1 MARKQDDDAAER
13 KARWQAA
20 RSFDPPEPE
29 PDHEAL
35 GQQGEATPAK
45 GPKQA
50 KLEEGRRRKR
60 AEALGQQDE
69 ASSTATPGVK
79 PEPSPHEAGQQRAR
93 YVFRTMADAFA
104 VPKFIPQRI
113 RGILPA
119 KGLSLIY
126 GDPGSLKS
134 MFALHCAVSV
144 ALGRDVLPGVPVRK
158 GRVLVIDSDNG
169 EDRLG
174 MRLQALARGAGVER
188 AADIPDLAYGP
199 MAHNGTPISID
210 SAKGLEAL
218 QWAIDDAEAELVIL
232 DSYGGACG
240 SADMNKPEMQ
250 RHLLNLRAMAERLGI
265 VVWGIH
271 HSNKTG
277 GMMGTQHFLSTAD
290 IPLEVRRPDLTGDL
304 IELSPKK
311 IRDGG
316 QPVRSATWWHESTPD
331 VDEFGVEVWLL
342 ERCGFRADPA
352 AAAGRES
359 AEHVAVRIALHVVTE
374 YPNGIT
380 QQALA
385 DSVHE
390 ELVTRGMKL
399 GERRIRESILP
410 NMVRRQA
417 LRITD
422 GARGAKL
429 YVLGSKAPAG
439 GKS

>member
-1 MARKQDDDAAER
+1 MANTQQSGALGNVVAEVTKTVMER
-13 KARWQAA
+13 A
-20 RSFDPPEPE
+20 
-29 PDHEAL
+29 
-35 GQQGEATPAK
+35 GQQGEATPV
-45 GPKQA
+45 
-50 KLEEGRRRKR
+50 
-60 AEALGQQDE
+60 
-69 ASSTATPGVK
+69 PGVK
-79 PEPSPHEAGQQRAR
+79 PEPSPHEAEQQRAR
-93 YVFRTMADAFA
+93 CQFYTIADALKA
-104 VPKFIPQRI
+104 PKFIPQRI

-134 MFALHCAVSV
+134 MFAFHCAMSV
-144 ALGRDVLPGVPVRK
+144 ALGRDVLTGVPVRK
-158 GRVLVIDSDNG
+158 GRVLILDSDNG
-169 EDRLG
+169 IERLKVRLG
-174 MRLQALARGAGVER
+174 ALARGVAMSGIEDVS
-188 AADIPDLAYGP
+188 DLVYRE
-199 MAHNGTPISID
+199 MHYNGTPISID
-210 SAKGLEAL
+210 TPVGLEAL
-218 QWAIDDAEAELVIL
+218 QRAIDDAEAEMVIL

-240 SADMNKPEMQ
+240 AADMNKPEMQ
-250 RHLLNLRAMAERLGI
+250 RHLLNLRGVAERLGI

-290 IPLEVRRPDLTGDL
+290 IPLEVRRPDIMGDL

-311 IRDGG
+311 IRDGDV
-316 QPVRSATWWHESTPD
+316 PVRSAMWWRVLTPA
-331 VDEFGVEVWLL
+331 VDEFGMEVKYL
-342 ERCGFRADPA
+342 EQAGFRADPA

-359 AEHVAVRIALHVVTE
+359 AEHVAERIALQVVTE

-390 ELVTRGMKL
+390 ELVTRGMKV

-439 GKS
+439 GES

>member
-1 MARKQDDDAAER
+1 MPKGKQQ
-13 KARWQAA
+13 QA
-20 RSFDPPEPE
+20 
-29 PDHEAL
+29 
-35 GQQGEATPAK
+35 
-45 GPKQA
+45 
-50 KLEEGRRRKR
+50 LEEQRRRKR
-60 AEALGQQDE
+60 AEQ
-69 ASSTATPGVK
+69 SKTATPGVK
-79 PEPSPHEAGQQRAR
+79 PEPNVHAAEPERAR
-93 YVFRTMADAFA
+93 YAFRTMADAFA

-169 EDRLG
+169 PDRLG
-174 MRLQALARGAGVER
+174 MRLQALARGCDVLRPE
-188 AADIPDLAYGP
+188 DLPDLAYGP

-210 SAKGLEAL
+210 TPAGLEAL
-218 QWAIDDAEAELVIL
+218 RWAIGDAEAELVIL

-240 SADMNKPEMQ
+240 AADMNKPEMQ
-250 RHLLNLRAMAERLGI
+250 RHLLNLRGVAEALGV

-290 IPLEVRRPDLTGDL
+290 IPLEIRRPDPMGDL

-316 QPVRSATWWHESTPD
+316 QPVQSATWWHEATPA

-352 AAAGRES
+352 AAAGRER
-359 AEHVAVRIALHVVTE
+359 AEHMAERIALQIVSE
-374 YPNGIT
+374 MPNGIKKT
-380 QQALA
+380 ALITSIHA
-385 DSVHE
+385 NISTNGKTKV
-390 ELVTRGMKL
+390 
-399 GERRIRESILP
+399 GERHIQDIMLP
-410 NMVRRQA
+410 SMERRGL
-417 LRITD
+417 LRTED
-422 GARGAKL
+422 GRQNAKL
-429 YVLGSKAPAG
+429 YFLGHKAAEVLS
-439 GKS
+439 